1 MPESV
6 MPFKLNSKSFIISIF
21 VIMAIVRLL
30 FVLLGALVRRPWL
43 WKKVTV
49 WKKTAQFDELYQR
62 FAMSGNDCGL
72 GVRRG
77 YTGDLEMGNWESQ
90 V

>member
-6 MPFKLNSKSFIISIF
+6 LPFKLNSKSFAISIF

-30 FVLLGALVRRPWL
+30 FILLGMLVRRPWL
-43 WKKVTV
+43 WRKVTA
-49 WKKTAQFDELYQR
+49 WKKTEQLEELYQR
-62 FAMSGNDCGL
+62 FAMSGNDCEL

-77 YTGDLEMGNWESQ
+77 YTGDVEMGS
-90 V
+90 

>member
-6 MPFKLNSKSFIISIF
+6 LPFKLNSKSFIISIF

-30 FVLLGALVRRPWL
+30 FILLGALVRRPWL
-43 WKKVTV
+43 WRKVTA
-49 WKKTAQFDELYQR
+49 WKKTTQLDELYQR
-62 FAMSGNDCGL
+62 FAMNGNDSGL

-77 YTGDLEMGNWESQ
+77 YTGDVEMGSWEFQ
-90 V
+90 G